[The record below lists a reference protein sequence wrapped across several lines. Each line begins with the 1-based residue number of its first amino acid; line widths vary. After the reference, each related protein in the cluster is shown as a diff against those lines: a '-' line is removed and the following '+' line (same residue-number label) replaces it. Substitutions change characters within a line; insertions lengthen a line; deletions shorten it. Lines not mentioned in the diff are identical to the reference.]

1 MKICCMGAGYVGGPT
16 MAVIAAK
23 CPKIKVTVVDISQ
36 VHVDMLNEG
45 HCTIEDREMAE

>member
-1 MKICCMGAGYVGGPT
+1 MKIAIVDLGYVGLLS
-16 MAVIAAK
+16 AILIAQK
-23 CPKIKVTVVDISQ
+23 NEVTVVDISQ